1 MKKVFNSIFKQLQ
14 NGYWFNNILFKLIVC
29 WDRKVRQPGLHTSRK
44 DRKYMVA
51 NTFLSFPGMPWSSYS
66 CNDRSYSYF
75 TRKSLRRY
83 TNDIPSLALKPSL
96 EHDRN
101 HGLRLLRLYED
112 QA

>member
-1 MKKVFNSIFKQLQ
+1 
-14 NGYWFNNILFKLIVC
+14 
-29 WDRKVRQPGLHTSRK
+29 
-44 DRKYMVA
+44 
-51 NTFLSFPGMPWSSYS
+51 MPWSSYS

-75 TRKSLRRY
+75 TRKRFRRY